1 MVNYLIVSHG
11 TLADGFKSTLSI
23 LMGKEQVNNI
33 KTICAFL
40 DGDTSNPKDQINDVC
55 KSIKDD
61 DQLVIFTD
69 VMYGSVNQF
78 VVPYVQQGNVFVITG
93 VNFPLILEIVTKYS
107 FSENLRVSEDELREI
122 IANAKEQIIYVNDSV
137 KQNLTKQDNDEEFF
151 K

>member
-93 VNFPLILEIVTKYS
+93 ANFPLILEIVTKYS

-122 IANAKEQIIYVNDSV
+122 MANAKEQIIYVNDSV